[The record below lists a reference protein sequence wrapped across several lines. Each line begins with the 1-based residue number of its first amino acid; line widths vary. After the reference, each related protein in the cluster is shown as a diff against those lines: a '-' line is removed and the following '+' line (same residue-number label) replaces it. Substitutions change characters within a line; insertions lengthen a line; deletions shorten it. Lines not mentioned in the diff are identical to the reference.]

1 MKINLTTRF
10 VIILLVVGLLPVG
23 VLSLLVSQSTEH
35 QKEGSA
41 DQLHQIAVRTS
52 DTIERNLFERYGDVQ
67 AFTANEAVL
76 THKLGSPESTQL
88 LTAAINRYVK
98 LYGCYPLSM
107 VVDAQGRCVAVNTRD
122 ATGKPVDSAS
132 LLGKDY
138 SGASWFRNARDG
150 RFLKS
155 ESLDGTVVEDVARDA
170 DAANLL
176 GNTSLTV
183 SFSAPIFD
191 RSGAVIGVWRNLAD
205 FALVEEVLKS
215 TFHALEHSGLPSAEV
230 ALIRKDG
237 VLLAEYDPADAGTK
251 DFQRSADKVL
261 KLNLVDLGVESARLA
276 AAGGSGEG
284 EDFHAR
290 KKRSVASGYHHS
302 KGALGYPGLGWS
314 VLVRAPMDELHEAA
328 NTTLRLTWITVG
340 VSVVLLIVVAWL
352 VARSITKPILASV
365 EAMKR
370 LAEGDLTGEVDASR
384 HDELGTLA
392 QAINT
397 SMSRLRDLLRQLQ
410 GSSEALAKSSHSLN
424 ETSQSQAA
432 VAEQTTAQ
440 ANTVASAGE
449 ELSVSTRSMSET
461 STRINQATT
470 GVASSMEEMS
480 ASIQEVANNSTKG
493 AEISHR
499 ADQQARATKE
509 LMAQLDD
516 SARQISKI
524 VDIINHI
531 AEQTN
536 LLALN
541 ASIEAAS
548 AGEAGRGFAVVANE
562 VKELARQSA
571 SASEEIRKQI
581 DSIQKNAGAAVG
593 AIDEVTRVIQQVSQ
607 MTSSI
612 AAAVEEQS
620 ATVSEVTRSLQDV
633 SSSTTTLSENIR
645 QAAAGAEDVSRN
657 IRGVSEASQVTA
669 QGASNTSAAS
679 TELNELAAQLRQ
691 HISAFKL

>member
-41 DQLHQIAVRTS
+41 DQLHQIAVRTV

-67 AFTANEAVL
+67 AFAANEAVH
-76 THKLGSPESTQL
+76 THKLGTPESTQL
-88 LTAAINRYVK
+88 LTTAINRYVK

-107 VVDAQGRCVAVNTRD
+107 VVDAQGRCIAANTRD
-122 ATGKPVDSAS
+122 ASGKPVDSAS
-132 LLGKDY
+132 LLGKDF

-155 ESLDGTVVEDVARDA
+155 DSLDGTVVEDVARDA
-170 DAANLL
+170 DAAHLL
-176 GNTSLTV
+176 GNTSLTI

-191 RSGAVIGVWRNLAD
+191 RSGTMIGVWRNLAD
-205 FALVEEVLKS
+205 FALVEEILKS
-215 TFHALEHSGLPSAEV
+215 TFYTLEHSGLPSAEI

-237 VLLAEYDPADAGTK
+237 VLLAEYDPADAKTK
-251 DFQRSADKVL
+251 DFQRAADKVL

-276 AAGGSGEG
+276 TAGGSGEG
-284 EDFHAR
+284 EDFHVR
-290 KKRSVASGYHHS
+290 KKLRVASGFHQS
-302 KGALGYPGLGWS
+302 KGALGYPGLAWS
-314 VLVRAPMDELHEAA
+314 VLIRAPLHELHEAA
-328 NTTLRLTWITVG
+328 NTTLRLTWLTVG

-392 QAINT
+392 NAINT
-397 SMSRLRDLLRQLQ
+397 SMTRLRDLLRQLQ

-449 ELSVSTRSMSET
+449 ELSVSTKSMSET

-499 ADQQARATKE
+499 ADQQARATKD
-509 LMAQLDD
+509 LMGQLDQ

-593 AIDEVTRVIQQVSQ
+593 AIDEVSRVIQQVSQ